1 VVTAAT
7 AVQMQEGLRILTIG
21 HSNHPMEHFLKL
33 LRRHSIQV
41 IADIRS
47 RPYSAYASQFDYR
60 HLMKALRAEGIQYIY
75 LGAELGGRPRGEAYY
90 DADGRVFY
98 GKRAESSEFQEGLAR
113 LERGLGQYRVAMLCA
128 EENPAGCHRRLLV
141 GRVLAERG
149 IAVEHIRGDGLLQAE
164 DELSAADGNSNQLGL
179 FDEIEAPVWKSIPS
193 VSLKRR
199 QSDSSAF

>member
-1 VVTAAT
+1 
-7 AVQMQEGLRILTIG
+7 MD
-21 HSNHPMEHFLKL
+21 HFLDL
-33 LRRHSIQV
+33 LRRHSIEV
-41 IADIRS
+41 VADIRS
-47 RPYSAYASQFDYR
+47 HPYSAYASQFDYR

-75 LGAELGGRPRGEAYY
+75 LGTELGGRPHGEAYY
-90 DADGRVFY
+90 DADGHVLY
-98 GKRAESSEFQEGLAR
+98 GKVAESSEFQEGLAR
-113 LERGLGQYRVAMLCA
+113 LEKGLGQYRIAMLCA

-199 QSDSSAF
+199 QSNSSAF